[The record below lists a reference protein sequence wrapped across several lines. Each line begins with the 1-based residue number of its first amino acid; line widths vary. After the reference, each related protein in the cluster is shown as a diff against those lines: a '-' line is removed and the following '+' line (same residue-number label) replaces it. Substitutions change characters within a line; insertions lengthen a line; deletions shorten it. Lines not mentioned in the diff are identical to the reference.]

1 MEFFDKIAFTMWSY
15 PVSWLE
21 LVGTVAGLAAVTLA
35 AMNHIWNW
43 GIGLVNV
50 GCFFVIFKKEGLYS
64 DMLLQVYFFIT
75 GIYGWYIWSKSA
87 KIAKNDAQN
96 GEYTGGGLILNLQP
110 NEIGWLS
117 VATILC
123 TFLMGNFTPKLHI
136 WYSDFFKTETA
147 FPFIDAF
154 ATVLSVIANY
164 LLARRFVE
172 SWFIWIVV
180 NIVST
185 YMYFAKNLKLIS
197 LEFFIF
203 LIIAII
209 GAIQWSKMYQ
219 QQTKNESMMP
229 LLDD

>member
-1 MEFFDKIAFTMWSY
+1 MEFLEEIAFNIWNY

-21 LVGTVAGLAAVTLA
+21 LVGTVAGLIAVALA

-50 GCFFVIFKKEGLYS
+50 VCFFVIFKKEGLYS

-87 KIAKNDAQN
+87 RLAKNDAQN
-96 GEYTGGGLILNLQP
+96 GEYTGGGAILSL
-110 NEIGWLS
+110 ETKTIVWLS
-117 VATILC
+117 ASVVLF
-123 TFLMGNFTPKLHI
+123 TFLMGNFTPKLHV
-136 WYSDFFKTETA
+136 WYPIFFKTATA
-147 FPFIDAF
+147 FPFVDAF

-172 SWFIWIVV
+172 SWFIWIIV

-185 YMYFAKNLKLIS
+185 YMYFEKNLKLIS
-197 LEFFIF
+197 IEFFIF

-219 QQTKNESMMP
+219 QQTKNKSMMP
-229 LLDD
+229 SLDD